1 MTVHGASAK
10 RDDVSKS
17 KSLETA
23 LKLIEPMTSYICGI
37 SVFALGMA
45 MSLFGDAQVIR
56 RSLRTWPI
64 AIAYVM
70 TTLGLLLLGAAWMV
84 VAVG

>member
-1 MTVHGASAK
+1 M
-10 RDDVSKS
+10 
-17 KSLETA
+17 
-23 LKLIEPMTSYICGI
+23 

-45 MSLFGDAQVIR
+45 MSLFGGARVTR
-56 RSLRTWPI
+56 RFLRSWPT

-70 TTLGLLLLGAAWMV
+70 TTLSLLVFGAVWMV